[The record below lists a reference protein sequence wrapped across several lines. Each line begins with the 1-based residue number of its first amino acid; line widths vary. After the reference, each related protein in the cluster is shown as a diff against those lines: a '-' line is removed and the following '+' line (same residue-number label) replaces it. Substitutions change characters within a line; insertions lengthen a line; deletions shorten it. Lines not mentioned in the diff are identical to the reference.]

1 MNALNIMW
9 LLNEI
14 DCNTEI
20 EILTGKSKHVDSI
33 FVSTDEFDFSISECG
48 SCKLDYQGQDR
59 SVEKDVEYWNKV
71 KDCVKKIQYELVL
84 TYLPQVSELESLST
98 MLEDYLSKLHD
109 NVREVVKELRK

>member
-33 FVSTDEFDFSISECG
+33 FISTDEFEFSISECG
-48 SCKLDYQGQDR
+48 SCKLDYRGQNR
-59 SVEKDVEYWNKV
+59 SVEKDVEYWWKV
-71 KDCVKKIQYELVL
+71 KNWVKKYYQ
-84 TYLPQVSELESLST
+84 ESF
-98 MLEDYLSKLHD
+98 
-109 NVREVVKELRK
+109 

>member
-33 FVSTDEFDFSISECG
+33 SISTNTFEFSISGCG
-48 SCKLDYQGQDR
+48 TC
-59 SVEKDVEYWNKV
+59 
-71 KDCVKKIQYELVL
+71 VL
-84 TYLPQVSELESLST
+84 TYLDQQVILEKDI
-98 MLEDYLSKLHD
+98 EYWEK
-109 NVREVVKELRK
+109 VKTRVKKYYQESF